1 MPLDVDGRDVRLDQ
15 FHANG
20 IEHGPQRGS
29 QRLGIPLVQSWTQ
42 GEIAIPRDQGNAD
55 PIAVAGLLDFA
66 FRTEGRANLIDPG
79 AIRTAVPAPV
89 TEKW

>member
-20 IEHGPQRGS
+20 IEHGPQRVRNVSGS
-29 QRLGIPLVQSWTQ
+29 LVQSRTQ
-42 GEIAIPRDQGNAD
+42 GEIAVPRDQGNAD